1 MCKTLEIFQR
11 RMEEAKHLLQ
21 LDIAIED
28 SKAG

>member
-11 RMEEAKHLLQ
+11 RIEEAKHLL
-21 LDIAIED
+21 LLEVAIED